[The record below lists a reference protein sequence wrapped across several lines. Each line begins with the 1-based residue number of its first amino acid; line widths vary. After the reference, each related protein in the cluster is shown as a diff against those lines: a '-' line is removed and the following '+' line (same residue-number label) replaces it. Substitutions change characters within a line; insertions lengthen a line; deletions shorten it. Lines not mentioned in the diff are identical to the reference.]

1 MIFLPEECQ
10 NSHLYRVSAVRIGGL
25 WPDGGKISSVSTTEQ
40 KKTGP
45 NRETTTTRSIAVA
58 IIAALGGLLFG
69 YDTGVI
75 SGALLYIQRSF
86 ELTPGQESTVT
97 AMLLVGAAI
106 GAFLGG
112 RVADSLGRRGTILL
126 GAVGFIIGSIWCAF
140 ATSAFS
146 LGAARTLLGVCIGG
160 VSIVVPMYIS
170 EMAPPHVRGRLV
182 SLNSLMIVIGQ
193 LVAFLTNSALASSG
207 NWRLMLGLGAVPGIV
222 LLIGMLVLP
231 DTPAYLVRRGQ
242 EGKALAVLR
251 QMQGSQATLAEVAV
265 GEASS
270 SADQRAAERLALKT
284 PWVRRTVI
292 IAMLIGV
299 TQQVTGLC
307 RDDLGNQEPGRHR
320 HSRLLKHDKYS
331 HQQKRHH
338 GPRRR
343 VTRQTIDGR
352 QHEQRARTAH
362 QTDNQH
368 SPTTNAVNDAHT
380 NCTRNHRGDTD
391 DDGGIDRAFRRQ
403 ANLVHHRRREIHN
416 RVRARDLLCH
426 TNKHR
431 NDDRASHPRGF
442 EGQTL
447 SCTLIGAR
455 RRLTNGNL
463 SQGRLISLHPPEN
476 GQRLALLPPT
486 DEVSR
491 RVRQNQH
498 ADEQHDAGDG
508 TEAKHESPV
517 TGGG

>member
-1 MIFLPEECQ
+1 MLFAADSYETPY
-10 NSHLYRVSAVRIGGL
+10 LYRVSTAWIGGL
-25 WPDGGKISSVSTTEQ
+25 WPDGGKIFSVSTTEQ
-40 KKTGP
+40 DKNGP
-45 NRETTTTRSIAVA
+45 NREATTTRSIAVA

-140 ATSAFS
+140 ASSAFS

-251 QMQGSQATLAEVAV
+251 QMQGNQATLDEVAV

-270 SADQRAAERLALKT
+270 SADQRAAERQALKM

-299 TQQVTGLC
+299 TQQVTGANAIMYFAPTMMNKVGLSTESSVYTSIIIGVASVISC
-307 RDDLGNQEPGRHR
+307 AIGMSIIDRIG
-320 HSRLLKHDKYS
+320 
-331 HQQKRHH
+331 
-338 GPRRR
+338 RRR
-343 VTRQTIDGR
+343 MLIIGLVGCASSLLVLAPVYGLSSNSSTGAMMSLLLMTVFIVFQ
-352 QHEQRARTAH
+352 QA
-362 QTDNQH
+362 
-368 SPTTNAVNDAHT
+368 AVSVAT
-380 NCTRNHRGDTD
+380 W
-391 DDGGIDRAFRRQ
+391 
-403 ANLVHHRRREIHN
+403 L
-416 RVRARDLLCH
+416 
-426 TNKHR
+426 
-431 NDDRASHPRGF
+431 
-442 EGQTL
+442 
-447 SCTLIGAR
+447 
-455 RRLTNGNL
+455 
-463 SQGRLISLHPPEN
+463 LISEIVPTEARGL
-476 GQRLALLPPT
+476 GMGLAGLALWVANWFVAQAFLPMVDAVGGAWSFFFFAITGAIALVFTIKAVPET
-486 DEVSR
+486 SGKTLAEVR
-491 RVRQNQH
+491 EYMI
-498 ADEQHDAGDG
+498 AA
-508 TEAKHESPV
+508 AK
-517 TGGG
+517 

>member
-40 KKTGP
+40 NKTGP

-251 QMQGSQATLAEVAV
+251 RMQGSQATLAEVAV

-270 SADQRAAERLALKT
+270 SADQRAAERQALKT

-299 TQQVTGLC
+299 TQQVTGANAIMYFAPTMMNKVGLSTESSVYTSIIIGIASVISC
-307 RDDLGNQEPGRHR
+307 AIGMSIIDRIG
-320 HSRLLKHDKYS
+320 
-331 HQQKRHH
+331 
-338 GPRRR
+338 RRR
-343 VTRQTIDGR
+343 MLIIGLVGCASSLLVLAPVYGLSSNSSTGAMMSLLLMTVFIVFQ
-352 QHEQRARTAH
+352 QA
-362 QTDNQH
+362 
-368 SPTTNAVNDAHT
+368 AVSVAT
-380 NCTRNHRGDTD
+380 W
-391 DDGGIDRAFRRQ
+391 
-403 ANLVHHRRREIHN
+403 L
-416 RVRARDLLCH
+416 
-426 TNKHR
+426 
-431 NDDRASHPRGF
+431 
-442 EGQTL
+442 
-447 SCTLIGAR
+447 
-455 RRLTNGNL
+455 
-463 SQGRLISLHPPEN
+463 LISEIIPTEARGL
-476 GQRLALLPPT
+476 GMGLAGLALWVANWFVAQAFLPMVDAVGGAWSFFFFAITGAIALVFTIKAVPET
-486 DEVSR
+486 SGKTLAEVR
-491 RVRQNQH
+491 EYMI
-498 ADEQHDAGDG
+498 AA
-508 TEAKHESPV
+508 AK
-517 TGGG
+517 

>member
-1 MIFLPEECQ
+1 MVFLPEECQ

-40 KKTGP
+40 NKTGP

-251 QMQGSQATLAEVAV
+251 QMQGDEATLAEVAV

-270 SADQRAAERLALKT
+270 SADQRAAERLAVKT

-299 TQQVTGLC
+299 TQQVTGANAIMYFAPTMMNKVGLSTESSVYTSIIIGIASVISC
-307 RDDLGNQEPGRHR
+307 AIGMSIIDRVG
-320 HSRLLKHDKYS
+320 
-331 HQQKRHH
+331 
-338 GPRRR
+338 RRR
-343 VTRQTIDGR
+343 MLIIGLVGCASSLLVLAPVYGLSSNSSTGAMMSLLLMTVFIVFQ
-352 QHEQRARTAH
+352 QA
-362 QTDNQH
+362 
-368 SPTTNAVNDAHT
+368 AVSVAT
-380 NCTRNHRGDTD
+380 W
-391 DDGGIDRAFRRQ
+391 
-403 ANLVHHRRREIHN
+403 L
-416 RVRARDLLCH
+416 
-426 TNKHR
+426 
-431 NDDRASHPRGF
+431 
-442 EGQTL
+442 
-447 SCTLIGAR
+447 
-455 RRLTNGNL
+455 
-463 SQGRLISLHPPEN
+463 LISEIVPAEARGL
-476 GQRLALLPPT
+476 GMGLAGLALWVANWFVAQAFLPMVDAVGGAWSFFFFAITGAIALVFTIKAVPET
-486 DEVSR
+486 SGKTLAEVR
-491 RVRQNQH
+491 EYMI
-498 ADEQHDAGDG
+498 AA
-508 TEAKHESPV
+508 AK
-517 TGGG
+517 

>member
-40 KKTGP
+40 NKTGP
-45 NRETTTTRSIAVA
+45 NRETTTSRSIAVA

-251 QMQGSQATLAEVAV
+251 QMQGDEATLAEVAV
-265 GEASS
+265 DEASS
-270 SADQRAAERLALKT
+270 SADQRAAERLAVKT

-299 TQQVTGLC
+299 TQQVTGANAIMYFAPTMMNKVGLSTESSVYTSIIIGIASVISC
-307 RDDLGNQEPGRHR
+307 AIGMSIIDRVG
-320 HSRLLKHDKYS
+320 
-331 HQQKRHH
+331 
-338 GPRRR
+338 RRR
-343 VTRQTIDGR
+343 MLIIGLVGCASSLLVLAPVYGLSSNSSTGAMMSLLLMTVFIVFQ
-352 QHEQRARTAH
+352 QA
-362 QTDNQH
+362 
-368 SPTTNAVNDAHT
+368 AVSVAT
-380 NCTRNHRGDTD
+380 W
-391 DDGGIDRAFRRQ
+391 
-403 ANLVHHRRREIHN
+403 L
-416 RVRARDLLCH
+416 
-426 TNKHR
+426 
-431 NDDRASHPRGF
+431 
-442 EGQTL
+442 
-447 SCTLIGAR
+447 
-455 RRLTNGNL
+455 
-463 SQGRLISLHPPEN
+463 LISEIIPTEARGL
-476 GQRLALLPPT
+476 GMGLAGLALWVANWFVAQAFLPMVDAVGGAWSFFFFAITGAIALVFTIKAVPET
-486 DEVSR
+486 SGKTLAEVR
-491 RVRQNQH
+491 EYMI
-498 ADEQHDAGDG
+498 AA
-508 TEAKHESPV
+508 AK
-517 TGGG
+517 

>member
-40 KKTGP
+40 NKTGP

-251 QMQGSQATLAEVAV
+251 QMQGDEATLAEVAV

-270 SADQRAAERLALKT
+270 SADQRAAERLAVKT

-299 TQQVTGLC
+299 TQQVTGANAIMYFAPTMMNKVGLSTESSVYTSIIIGIASVISC
-307 RDDLGNQEPGRHR
+307 AIGMSIIDRVG
-320 HSRLLKHDKYS
+320 
-331 HQQKRHH
+331 
-338 GPRRR
+338 RRR
-343 VTRQTIDGR
+343 MLIIGLVGCASSLLVLAPVYGLSSNSSTGAMMSLLLMTVFIVFQ
-352 QHEQRARTAH
+352 QA
-362 QTDNQH
+362 
-368 SPTTNAVNDAHT
+368 AVSVAT
-380 NCTRNHRGDTD
+380 W
-391 DDGGIDRAFRRQ
+391 
-403 ANLVHHRRREIHN
+403 L
-416 RVRARDLLCH
+416 
-426 TNKHR
+426 
-431 NDDRASHPRGF
+431 
-442 EGQTL
+442 
-447 SCTLIGAR
+447 
-455 RRLTNGNL
+455 
-463 SQGRLISLHPPEN
+463 LISEIVPTEARGL
-476 GQRLALLPPT
+476 GMGLAGLALWVANWFVAQAFLPMVDAVGGAWSFFFFAITGAIALVFTIKAVPET
-486 DEVSR
+486 SGKTLAEVR
-491 RVRQNQH
+491 EYMI
-498 ADEQHDAGDG
+498 AA
-508 TEAKHESPV
+508 AK
-517 TGGG
+517 

>member
-1 MIFLPEECQ
+1 MIFLLEECQ

-40 KKTGP
+40 NKTGP

-299 TQQVTGLC
+299 TQQVTGANAIMYFAPTMMNKVGLSTESSVYTSIIIGIASVISC
-307 RDDLGNQEPGRHR
+307 AIGMSIIDRIG
-320 HSRLLKHDKYS
+320 
-331 HQQKRHH
+331 
-338 GPRRR
+338 RRR
-343 VTRQTIDGR
+343 MLIIGLVGCASSLLVLAPVYGLSSNSSTGAMMSLLLMTVFIVFQ
-352 QHEQRARTAH
+352 QA
-362 QTDNQH
+362 
-368 SPTTNAVNDAHT
+368 AVSVAT
-380 NCTRNHRGDTD
+380 W
-391 DDGGIDRAFRRQ
+391 
-403 ANLVHHRRREIHN
+403 L
-416 RVRARDLLCH
+416 
-426 TNKHR
+426 
-431 NDDRASHPRGF
+431 
-442 EGQTL
+442 
-447 SCTLIGAR
+447 
-455 RRLTNGNL
+455 
-463 SQGRLISLHPPEN
+463 LISEIIPTEARGL
-476 GQRLALLPPT
+476 GMGLAGLALWVANWFVAQAFLPMVDAVGGAWSFFFFAATGAIALVFTVKAVPET
-486 DEVSR
+486 SGKTLAEVR
-491 RVRQNQH
+491 EYMI
-498 ADEQHDAGDG
+498 AA
-508 TEAKHESPV
+508 AK
-517 TGGG
+517 

>member
-10 NSHLYRVSAVRIGGL
+10 SSHLYRVSAVRIGGL
-25 WPDGGKISSVSTTEQ
+25 WPEGGKISSVSTTEQ
-40 KKTGP
+40 NKTGP

-146 LGAARTLLGVCIGG
+146 LGTARTLLGVCIGG

-251 QMQGSQATLAEVAV
+251 QMQGDEATLAEVAV

-270 SADQRAAERLALKT
+270 SADQRAAERLAVKT

-299 TQQVTGLC
+299 TQQVTGANAIMYFAPTMMNKVGLSTESSVYTSIIIGIASVISC
-307 RDDLGNQEPGRHR
+307 AIGMSIIDRVG
-320 HSRLLKHDKYS
+320 
-331 HQQKRHH
+331 
-338 GPRRR
+338 RRR
-343 VTRQTIDGR
+343 MLIIGLVGCASSLLVLAPVYGLSSNSSTGAMMSLLLMTVFIVFQ
-352 QHEQRARTAH
+352 QA
-362 QTDNQH
+362 
-368 SPTTNAVNDAHT
+368 AVSVAT
-380 NCTRNHRGDTD
+380 W
-391 DDGGIDRAFRRQ
+391 
-403 ANLVHHRRREIHN
+403 L
-416 RVRARDLLCH
+416 
-426 TNKHR
+426 
-431 NDDRASHPRGF
+431 
-442 EGQTL
+442 
-447 SCTLIGAR
+447 
-455 RRLTNGNL
+455 
-463 SQGRLISLHPPEN
+463 LISEIIPTEARGL
-476 GQRLALLPPT
+476 GMGLAGLALWVANWFVAQAFLPMVDAVGGAWSFFFFAITGAIALVFTIKAVPET
-486 DEVSR
+486 SGKTLAEVR
-491 RVRQNQH
+491 EYMI
-498 ADEQHDAGDG
+498 AA
-508 TEAKHESPV
+508 AK
-517 TGGG
+517 

>member
-40 KKTGP
+40 NKTGP

-251 QMQGSQATLAEVAV
+251 QMQGDEATLAEVAV
-265 GEASS
+265 DEASS
-270 SADQRAAERLALKT
+270 SADQRAAERLAVKT

-299 TQQVTGLC
+299 TQQVTGANAIMYFAPTMMNKVGLSTESSVYTSIIIGIASVISC
-307 RDDLGNQEPGRHR
+307 AIGMSIIDRVG
-320 HSRLLKHDKYS
+320 
-331 HQQKRHH
+331 
-338 GPRRR
+338 RRR
-343 VTRQTIDGR
+343 MLIIGLVGCASSLLVLAPVYGLSSNSSTGAMMSLLLMTVFIVFQ
-352 QHEQRARTAH
+352 QA
-362 QTDNQH
+362 
-368 SPTTNAVNDAHT
+368 AVSVAT
-380 NCTRNHRGDTD
+380 W
-391 DDGGIDRAFRRQ
+391 
-403 ANLVHHRRREIHN
+403 L
-416 RVRARDLLCH
+416 
-426 TNKHR
+426 
-431 NDDRASHPRGF
+431 
-442 EGQTL
+442 
-447 SCTLIGAR
+447 
-455 RRLTNGNL
+455 
-463 SQGRLISLHPPEN
+463 LISEIIPTEARGL
-476 GQRLALLPPT
+476 GMGLAGLALWVANWFVAQAFLPMVDAVGGAWSFFFFAITGAIALVFTIKAVPET
-486 DEVSR
+486 SGKTLAEVR
-491 RVRQNQH
+491 EYMI
-498 ADEQHDAGDG
+498 AA
-508 TEAKHESPV
+508 AK
-517 TGGG
+517 

>member
-1 MIFLPEECQ
+1 MVFLPEECQ

-25 WPDGGKISSVSTTEQ
+25 CPDGGKISSVSTTEQ
-40 KKTGP
+40 NKTGP

-251 QMQGSQATLAEVAV
+251 QMQGDEATLAEVAV

-270 SADQRAAERLALKT
+270 SADQRAAERQALKT

-299 TQQVTGLC
+299 TQQVTGANAIMYFAPTMMNKVGLSTESSVYTSIIIGIASVISC
-307 RDDLGNQEPGRHR
+307 AIGMSIIDRVG
-320 HSRLLKHDKYS
+320 
-331 HQQKRHH
+331 
-338 GPRRR
+338 RRR
-343 VTRQTIDGR
+343 MLIIGLVGCASSLLVLAPVYGLSSNSSTGAMMSLLLMTVFIVFQ
-352 QHEQRARTAH
+352 QA
-362 QTDNQH
+362 
-368 SPTTNAVNDAHT
+368 AVSVAT
-380 NCTRNHRGDTD
+380 W
-391 DDGGIDRAFRRQ
+391 
-403 ANLVHHRRREIHN
+403 L
-416 RVRARDLLCH
+416 
-426 TNKHR
+426 
-431 NDDRASHPRGF
+431 
-442 EGQTL
+442 
-447 SCTLIGAR
+447 
-455 RRLTNGNL
+455 
-463 SQGRLISLHPPEN
+463 LISEIIPTEARGL
-476 GQRLALLPPT
+476 GMGLAGLALWVANWFVAQAFLPMVDAVGGAWSFFFFAITGAIALVFTIKAVPET
-486 DEVSR
+486 SGKTLAEVR
-491 RVRQNQH
+491 EYMI
-498 ADEQHDAGDG
+498 AA
-508 TEAKHESPV
+508 AK
-517 TGGG
+517 

>member
-40 KKTGP
+40 NKTGP

-251 QMQGSQATLAEVAV
+251 QMQGDEATLAEVTV

-270 SADQRAAERLALKT
+270 SADQRTAERLALKT

-299 TQQVTGLC
+299 TQQVTGANAIMYFAPTMMNKVGLSTESSVYTSIIIGIASVISC
-307 RDDLGNQEPGRHR
+307 AIGMSIIDRIG
-320 HSRLLKHDKYS
+320 
-331 HQQKRHH
+331 
-338 GPRRR
+338 RRR
-343 VTRQTIDGR
+343 MLIIGLVGCASSLLVLAPVYGLSSNSSTGAMMSLLLMTVFIVFQ
-352 QHEQRARTAH
+352 QA
-362 QTDNQH
+362 
-368 SPTTNAVNDAHT
+368 AVSVAT
-380 NCTRNHRGDTD
+380 W
-391 DDGGIDRAFRRQ
+391 
-403 ANLVHHRRREIHN
+403 L
-416 RVRARDLLCH
+416 
-426 TNKHR
+426 
-431 NDDRASHPRGF
+431 
-442 EGQTL
+442 
-447 SCTLIGAR
+447 
-455 RRLTNGNL
+455 
-463 SQGRLISLHPPEN
+463 LISEIIPTEARGL
-476 GQRLALLPPT
+476 GMGLAGLALWVANWFVAQAFLPMVDAVGGAWSFFFFAATGAIALVFTVKAVPET
-486 DEVSR
+486 SGKTLAEVR
-491 RVRQNQH
+491 EYMI
-498 ADEQHDAGDG
+498 AA
-508 TEAKHESPV
+508 AK
-517 TGGG
+517 

>member
-40 KKTGP
+40 NKTGP

-251 QMQGSQATLAEVAV
+251 QMQGDEATLAEVTV

-270 SADQRAAERLALKT
+270 SADQRAAERQALKT

-299 TQQVTGLC
+299 TQQVTGANAIMYFAPTMMNKVGLSTESSVYTSIIIGIASVISC
-307 RDDLGNQEPGRHR
+307 AIGMSIIDRIG
-320 HSRLLKHDKYS
+320 
-331 HQQKRHH
+331 
-338 GPRRR
+338 RRR
-343 VTRQTIDGR
+343 MLIIGLVGCASSLLVLAPVYGLSSNSSTGAMMSLLLMTVFIVFQ
-352 QHEQRARTAH
+352 QA
-362 QTDNQH
+362 
-368 SPTTNAVNDAHT
+368 AVSVAT
-380 NCTRNHRGDTD
+380 W
-391 DDGGIDRAFRRQ
+391 
-403 ANLVHHRRREIHN
+403 L
-416 RVRARDLLCH
+416 
-426 TNKHR
+426 
-431 NDDRASHPRGF
+431 
-442 EGQTL
+442 
-447 SCTLIGAR
+447 
-455 RRLTNGNL
+455 
-463 SQGRLISLHPPEN
+463 LISEIIPTEARGL
-476 GQRLALLPPT
+476 GMGLAGLALWVANWFVAQAFLPMVDAVGGAWSFFFFAATGAIALVFTVKAVPET
-486 DEVSR
+486 SGKTLAEVR
-491 RVRQNQH
+491 EYMI
-498 ADEQHDAGDG
+498 AA
-508 TEAKHESPV
+508 AK
-517 TGGG
+517 

>member
-40 KKTGP
+40 NKTGP

-242 EGKALAVLR
+242 EGRALAVLR

-299 TQQVTGLC
+299 TQQVTGANAIMYFAPTMMNKVGLSTESSVYTSIIIGIASVISC
-307 RDDLGNQEPGRHR
+307 AIGMSIIDRIG
-320 HSRLLKHDKYS
+320 
-331 HQQKRHH
+331 
-338 GPRRR
+338 RRR
-343 VTRQTIDGR
+343 MLIIGLVGCASSLLVLAPVYGLSSNSSTGAMMSLLLMTVFIVFQ
-352 QHEQRARTAH
+352 QA
-362 QTDNQH
+362 
-368 SPTTNAVNDAHT
+368 AVSVAT
-380 NCTRNHRGDTD
+380 W
-391 DDGGIDRAFRRQ
+391 
-403 ANLVHHRRREIHN
+403 L
-416 RVRARDLLCH
+416 
-426 TNKHR
+426 
-431 NDDRASHPRGF
+431 
-442 EGQTL
+442 
-447 SCTLIGAR
+447 
-455 RRLTNGNL
+455 
-463 SQGRLISLHPPEN
+463 LISEIIPTEARGL
-476 GQRLALLPPT
+476 GMGLAGLALWVANWFVAQAFLPMVDAVGGAWSFFFFAATGAIALVFTVKAVPET
-486 DEVSR
+486 SGKTLAEVR
-491 RVRQNQH
+491 EYMI
-498 ADEQHDAGDG
+498 AA
-508 TEAKHESPV
+508 AK
-517 TGGG
+517 

>member
-40 KKTGP
+40 NKTGP

-251 QMQGSQATLAEVAV
+251 QIQGDEATLAEVAV

-270 SADQRAAERLALKT
+270 SADQRAAERLAVKT

-299 TQQVTGLC
+299 TQQVTGANAIMYFAPTMMNKVGLSTESSVYTSIIIGIASVISC
-307 RDDLGNQEPGRHR
+307 AIGMSIIDRVG
-320 HSRLLKHDKYS
+320 
-331 HQQKRHH
+331 
-338 GPRRR
+338 RRR
-343 VTRQTIDGR
+343 MLIIGLVGCASSLLVLAPVYGLSSNSSTGAMMSLLLMTVFIVFQ
-352 QHEQRARTAH
+352 QA
-362 QTDNQH
+362 
-368 SPTTNAVNDAHT
+368 AVSVAT
-380 NCTRNHRGDTD
+380 W
-391 DDGGIDRAFRRQ
+391 
-403 ANLVHHRRREIHN
+403 L
-416 RVRARDLLCH
+416 
-426 TNKHR
+426 
-431 NDDRASHPRGF
+431 
-442 EGQTL
+442 
-447 SCTLIGAR
+447 
-455 RRLTNGNL
+455 
-463 SQGRLISLHPPEN
+463 LISEIVPTEARGL
-476 GQRLALLPPT
+476 GMGLAGLALWVANWFVAQAFLPMVDAVGGAWSFFFFAITGAIALVFTIKAVPET
-486 DEVSR
+486 SGKTLAEVR
-491 RVRQNQH
+491 EYMI
-498 ADEQHDAGDG
+498 AA
-508 TEAKHESPV
+508 AK
-517 TGGG
+517 

>member
-1 MIFLPEECQ
+1 MVFLPEECQ

-25 WPDGGKISSVSTTEQ
+25 CPDGGKISSVSTTEQ
-40 KKTGP
+40 NKTGP

-251 QMQGSQATLAEVAV
+251 QMQGDEATLAEVAV

-270 SADQRAAERLALKT
+270 SADQRAAERLAVKT

-299 TQQVTGLC
+299 TQQVTGANAIMYFAPTMMNKVGLSTESSVYTSIIIGIASVISC
-307 RDDLGNQEPGRHR
+307 AIGMSIIDRVG
-320 HSRLLKHDKYS
+320 
-331 HQQKRHH
+331 
-338 GPRRR
+338 RRR
-343 VTRQTIDGR
+343 MLIIGLVGCASSLLVLAPVYGLSSNSSTGAMMSLLLMTVFIVFQ
-352 QHEQRARTAH
+352 QA
-362 QTDNQH
+362 
-368 SPTTNAVNDAHT
+368 AVSVAT
-380 NCTRNHRGDTD
+380 W
-391 DDGGIDRAFRRQ
+391 
-403 ANLVHHRRREIHN
+403 L
-416 RVRARDLLCH
+416 
-426 TNKHR
+426 
-431 NDDRASHPRGF
+431 
-442 EGQTL
+442 
-447 SCTLIGAR
+447 
-455 RRLTNGNL
+455 
-463 SQGRLISLHPPEN
+463 LISEIVPTEARGL
-476 GQRLALLPPT
+476 GMGLAGLALWVANWFVAQAFLPMVDAVGGAWSFFFFAITGAIALVFTIKAVPET
-486 DEVSR
+486 SGKTLAEVR
-491 RVRQNQH
+491 EYMI
-498 ADEQHDAGDG
+498 AA
-508 TEAKHESPV
+508 AK
-517 TGGG
+517 

>member
-40 KKTGP
+40 NKTGP

-86 ELTPGQESTVT
+86 ELAPGQESTVT

-251 QMQGSQATLAEVAV
+251 QMQGDEATLAEVAV

-299 TQQVTGLC
+299 TQQVTGANAIMYFAPTMMNKVGLSTESSVYTSIIIGIASVISC
-307 RDDLGNQEPGRHR
+307 AIGMSIIDRIG
-320 HSRLLKHDKYS
+320 
-331 HQQKRHH
+331 
-338 GPRRR
+338 RRR
-343 VTRQTIDGR
+343 MLIIGLVGCASSLLVLAPVYGLSSNSSTGAMMSLLLMTVFIVFQ
-352 QHEQRARTAH
+352 QA
-362 QTDNQH
+362 
-368 SPTTNAVNDAHT
+368 AVSVAT
-380 NCTRNHRGDTD
+380 W
-391 DDGGIDRAFRRQ
+391 
-403 ANLVHHRRREIHN
+403 L
-416 RVRARDLLCH
+416 
-426 TNKHR
+426 
-431 NDDRASHPRGF
+431 
-442 EGQTL
+442 
-447 SCTLIGAR
+447 
-455 RRLTNGNL
+455 
-463 SQGRLISLHPPEN
+463 LISEIIPTEARGL
-476 GQRLALLPPT
+476 GMGLAGLALWVANWFVAQAFLPMVDAVGGAWSFFFFAITGAIALVFTVKAVPET
-486 DEVSR
+486 SGKTLAEVR
-491 RVRQNQH
+491 EYMI
-498 ADEQHDAGDG
+498 AA
-508 TEAKHESPV
+508 AK
-517 TGGG
+517 

>member
-1 MIFLPEECQ
+1 MVFLPEECQ

-25 WPDGGKISSVSTTEQ
+25 CPDGGKISSVSKTEQ
-40 KKTGP
+40 NKTGP

-112 RVADSLGRRGTILL
+112 RVADSMGRRGTILL

-146 LGAARTLLGVCIGG
+146 LGTARTLLGVCIGG

-251 QMQGSQATLAEVAV
+251 QMQGDEATLAEVAV

-270 SADQRAAERLALKT
+270 SADQRAAERLAVKT

-299 TQQVTGLC
+299 TQQVTGANAIMYFAPTMMNKVGLSTESSVYTSIIIGIASVISC
-307 RDDLGNQEPGRHR
+307 AIGMSIIDRVG
-320 HSRLLKHDKYS
+320 
-331 HQQKRHH
+331 
-338 GPRRR
+338 RRR
-343 VTRQTIDGR
+343 MLIIGLVGCASSLLVLAPVYGLSSNSSTGAMMSLLLMTVFIVFQ
-352 QHEQRARTAH
+352 QA
-362 QTDNQH
+362 
-368 SPTTNAVNDAHT
+368 AVSVAT
-380 NCTRNHRGDTD
+380 W
-391 DDGGIDRAFRRQ
+391 
-403 ANLVHHRRREIHN
+403 L
-416 RVRARDLLCH
+416 
-426 TNKHR
+426 
-431 NDDRASHPRGF
+431 
-442 EGQTL
+442 
-447 SCTLIGAR
+447 
-455 RRLTNGNL
+455 
-463 SQGRLISLHPPEN
+463 LISEIIPTEARGL
-476 GQRLALLPPT
+476 GMGLAGLALWVANWFVAQAFLPMVDAVGGAWSFFFFAITGAIALVFTIKAVPET
-486 DEVSR
+486 SGKTLAEVR
-491 RVRQNQH
+491 EYMI
-498 ADEQHDAGDG
+498 AA
-508 TEAKHESPV
+508 AK
-517 TGGG
+517 

>member
-1 MIFLPEECQ
+1 MVFLPEECQ

-25 WPDGGKISSVSTTEQ
+25 CPDGGKISSVSTTEQ
-40 KKTGP
+40 NKTGP

-251 QMQGSQATLAEVAV
+251 QMQGDEATLAEVAV

-270 SADQRAAERLALKT
+270 SADQRAAERLAVKT

-299 TQQVTGLC
+299 TQQVTGANAIMYFAPTMMNKVGLSTESSVYTSIIIGIASVISC
-307 RDDLGNQEPGRHR
+307 AIGMSIIDRVG
-320 HSRLLKHDKYS
+320 
-331 HQQKRHH
+331 
-338 GPRRR
+338 RRR
-343 VTRQTIDGR
+343 MLIIGLVGCASSLLVLAPVYGLSSNSSTGAMMSLLLMTVFIVFQ
-352 QHEQRARTAH
+352 QA
-362 QTDNQH
+362 
-368 SPTTNAVNDAHT
+368 AVSVAT
-380 NCTRNHRGDTD
+380 W
-391 DDGGIDRAFRRQ
+391 
-403 ANLVHHRRREIHN
+403 L
-416 RVRARDLLCH
+416 
-426 TNKHR
+426 
-431 NDDRASHPRGF
+431 
-442 EGQTL
+442 
-447 SCTLIGAR
+447 
-455 RRLTNGNL
+455 
-463 SQGRLISLHPPEN
+463 LISEIIPTEARGL
-476 GQRLALLPPT
+476 GMGLAGLALWVANWFVAQAFLPMVDAVGGAWSFFFFAITGAIALVFTIKAVPET
-486 DEVSR
+486 SGKTLAEVR
-491 RVRQNQH
+491 EYMI
-498 ADEQHDAGDG
+498 AA
-508 TEAKHESPV
+508 AK
-517 TGGG
+517 

>member
-25 WPDGGKISSVSTTEQ
+25 CLDGGKISSVSTTEQ
-40 KKTGP
+40 NKTGP

-207 NWRLMLGLGAVPGIV
+207 NWRLMLGFGAVPGIV

-251 QMQGSQATLAEVAV
+251 QMQGDEATLAEVAV

-270 SADQRAAERLALKT
+270 SADQRAAERLAVKT

-299 TQQVTGLC
+299 TQQVTGANAIMYFAPTMMNKVGLSTESSVYTSIIIGIASVISC
-307 RDDLGNQEPGRHR
+307 AIGMSIIDRVG
-320 HSRLLKHDKYS
+320 
-331 HQQKRHH
+331 
-338 GPRRR
+338 RRR
-343 VTRQTIDGR
+343 MLIIGLVGCASSLLVLAPVYGLSSNSSTGAMMSLLLMTVFIVFQ
-352 QHEQRARTAH
+352 QA
-362 QTDNQH
+362 
-368 SPTTNAVNDAHT
+368 AVSVAT
-380 NCTRNHRGDTD
+380 W
-391 DDGGIDRAFRRQ
+391 
-403 ANLVHHRRREIHN
+403 L
-416 RVRARDLLCH
+416 
-426 TNKHR
+426 
-431 NDDRASHPRGF
+431 
-442 EGQTL
+442 
-447 SCTLIGAR
+447 
-455 RRLTNGNL
+455 
-463 SQGRLISLHPPEN
+463 LISEIVPTEARGL
-476 GQRLALLPPT
+476 GMGLAGLALWVANWFVAQAFLPMVDAVGGAWSFFFFAITGAIALVFTVKAVPET
-486 DEVSR
+486 SGKTLAEVR
-491 RVRQNQH
+491 EYMI
-498 ADEQHDAGDG
+498 AA
-508 TEAKHESPV
+508 AK
-517 TGGG
+517 

>member
-1 MIFLPEECQ
+1 MVFLPEECQ

-25 WPDGGKISSVSTTEQ
+25 CPDGGKISSVSTTEQ
-40 KKTGP
+40 NKTGP

-242 EGKALAVLR
+242 GGKALAVLR
-251 QMQGSQATLAEVAV
+251 QMQGDAATLDEVAV

-270 SADQRAAERLALKT
+270 SADQRAAERRALKT

-299 TQQVTGLC
+299 TQQVTGANAIMYFAPTMMNKVGLSTESSVYTSIIIGIASVISC
-307 RDDLGNQEPGRHR
+307 AIGMSIIDRIG
-320 HSRLLKHDKYS
+320 
-331 HQQKRHH
+331 
-338 GPRRR
+338 RRR
-343 VTRQTIDGR
+343 MLIIGLVGCASSLLVLAPVYGLSSNSSRGAMMSLLLMTVFIVFQ
-352 QHEQRARTAH
+352 QA
-362 QTDNQH
+362 
-368 SPTTNAVNDAHT
+368 AVSVAT
-380 NCTRNHRGDTD
+380 W
-391 DDGGIDRAFRRQ
+391 
-403 ANLVHHRRREIHN
+403 L
-416 RVRARDLLCH
+416 
-426 TNKHR
+426 
-431 NDDRASHPRGF
+431 
-442 EGQTL
+442 
-447 SCTLIGAR
+447 
-455 RRLTNGNL
+455 
-463 SQGRLISLHPPEN
+463 LISEIVPTEARGL
-476 GQRLALLPPT
+476 GMGLAGLALWVANWFVAQAFLPM
-486 DEVSR
+486 V
-491 RVRQNQH
+491 
-498 ADEQHDAGDG
+498 DAVGG
-508 TEAKHESPV
+508 AWSFFFFAV
-517 TGGG
+517 TGAIALVFTVKAVPETSGKTLAEVREYMIAAAK

>member
-10 NSHLYRVSAVRIGGL
+10 SSHLYRVSAVRIGGL
-25 WPDGGKISSVSTTEQ
+25 WPEGGKISSVSTTEQ
-40 KKTGP
+40 NKTGP

-251 QMQGSQATLAEVAV
+251 QMQGDEATLAEVAV

-270 SADQRAAERLALKT
+270 SADQRAAERLAVKT

-299 TQQVTGLC
+299 TQQVTGANAIMYFAPTMMNKVGLSTESSVYTSIIIGIASVISC
-307 RDDLGNQEPGRHR
+307 AIGMSIIDRVG
-320 HSRLLKHDKYS
+320 
-331 HQQKRHH
+331 
-338 GPRRR
+338 RRR
-343 VTRQTIDGR
+343 MLIIGLVGCASSLLVLAPVYGLSSNSSTGAMMSLLLMTVFIVFQQAAVSVATWLLISEIIPTEARGLGMGLAGLALWVANWFVAQAFLPMVDAVGGAWSFFFFAITGAIALVFTIK
-352 QHEQRARTAH
+352 
-362 QTDNQH
+362 
-368 SPTTNAVNDAHT
+368 AVPETSGKTLA
-380 NCTRNHRGDTD
+380 
-391 DDGGIDRAFRRQ
+391 
-403 ANLVHHRRREIHN
+403 E
-416 RVRARDLLCH
+416 VRAYMI
-426 TNKHR
+426 
-431 NDDRASHPRGF
+431 A
-442 EGQTL
+442 
-447 SCTLIGAR
+447 A
-455 RRLTNGNL
+455 
-463 SQGRLISLHPPEN
+463 
-476 GQRLALLPPT
+476 
-486 DEVSR
+486 
-491 RVRQNQH
+491 
-498 ADEQHDAGDG
+498 
-508 TEAKHESPV
+508 AK
-517 TGGG
+517 

>member
-1 MIFLPEECQ
+1 MMIFLPEECQ
-10 NSHLYRVSAVRIGGL
+10 SSHLYRVSAVRIGGL
-25 WPDGGKISSVSTTEQ
+25 WPEGGKISSVSTTEQ
-40 KKTGP
+40 NKTGP
-45 NRETTTTRSIAVA
+45 NRETATTRSIAVA

-112 RVADSLGRRGTILL
+112 RVADSLGRRGAILL

-251 QMQGSQATLAEVAV
+251 QMQGDEATLAEVAV

-270 SADQRAAERLALKT
+270 SADQRAAERLAVKT

-299 TQQVTGLC
+299 TQQVTGANAIMYFAPTMMNKVGLSTESSVYTSIIIGIASVISC
-307 RDDLGNQEPGRHR
+307 AIGMSIIDRVG
-320 HSRLLKHDKYS
+320 
-331 HQQKRHH
+331 
-338 GPRRR
+338 RRR
-343 VTRQTIDGR
+343 MLIIGLVGCASSLFVLAPVYGLSSNSSTGAMMSLLLMTVFIVFQ
-352 QHEQRARTAH
+352 QA
-362 QTDNQH
+362 
-368 SPTTNAVNDAHT
+368 AVSVAT
-380 NCTRNHRGDTD
+380 W
-391 DDGGIDRAFRRQ
+391 
-403 ANLVHHRRREIHN
+403 L
-416 RVRARDLLCH
+416 
-426 TNKHR
+426 
-431 NDDRASHPRGF
+431 
-442 EGQTL
+442 
-447 SCTLIGAR
+447 
-455 RRLTNGNL
+455 
-463 SQGRLISLHPPEN
+463 LISEIIPTEARGLGM
-476 GQRLALLPPT
+476 GQAGLALWVANWFVAQAFLPMVDAVGGAWSFFFFAITGAIALVFTIKAVPET
-486 DEVSR
+486 SGKTLAEVR
-491 RVRQNQH
+491 EYMI
-498 ADEQHDAGDG
+498 AA
-508 TEAKHESPV
+508 AK
-517 TGGG
+517 

>member
-40 KKTGP
+40 NKTGP

-270 SADQRAAERLALKT
+270 SADQRAAERQALKT

-299 TQQVTGLC
+299 TQQVTGANAIMYFAPTMMNKVGLSTESSVYTSIIIGIASVISC
-307 RDDLGNQEPGRHR
+307 AIGMSIIDRVG
-320 HSRLLKHDKYS
+320 
-331 HQQKRHH
+331 
-338 GPRRR
+338 RRR
-343 VTRQTIDGR
+343 MLIIGLVGCASSLLVLAPVYGLSSNSSTGAMMSLLLMTVFIVFQ
-352 QHEQRARTAH
+352 QA
-362 QTDNQH
+362 
-368 SPTTNAVNDAHT
+368 AVSVAT
-380 NCTRNHRGDTD
+380 W
-391 DDGGIDRAFRRQ
+391 
-403 ANLVHHRRREIHN
+403 L
-416 RVRARDLLCH
+416 
-426 TNKHR
+426 
-431 NDDRASHPRGF
+431 
-442 EGQTL
+442 
-447 SCTLIGAR
+447 
-455 RRLTNGNL
+455 
-463 SQGRLISLHPPEN
+463 LISEIVPTEARGL
-476 GQRLALLPPT
+476 GMGLAGLALWVANWFVAQAFLPMVDAVGGAWSFFFFAITGAIALVFTIKAVPET
-486 DEVSR
+486 SGKTLAEVR
-491 RVRQNQH
+491 EYMI
-498 ADEQHDAGDG
+498 AA
-508 TEAKHESPV
+508 AK
-517 TGGG
+517 

>member
-10 NSHLYRVSAVRIGGL
+10 NYHLYRVSAVRIGGL

-40 KKTGP
+40 NKTGP

-251 QMQGSQATLAEVAV
+251 QMQGDEATLAEVAV
-265 GEASS
+265 DEASS
-270 SADQRAAERLALKT
+270 SADQRAAERLAVKT

-299 TQQVTGLC
+299 TQQVTGANAIMYFAPTMMNKVGLSTESSVYTSIIIGIASVISC
-307 RDDLGNQEPGRHR
+307 AIGMSIIDRVG
-320 HSRLLKHDKYS
+320 
-331 HQQKRHH
+331 
-338 GPRRR
+338 RRR
-343 VTRQTIDGR
+343 MLIIGLVGCASSLLVLAPVYGLSSNSSTGAMMSLLLMTVFIVFQ
-352 QHEQRARTAH
+352 QA
-362 QTDNQH
+362 
-368 SPTTNAVNDAHT
+368 AVSVAT
-380 NCTRNHRGDTD
+380 W
-391 DDGGIDRAFRRQ
+391 
-403 ANLVHHRRREIHN
+403 L
-416 RVRARDLLCH
+416 
-426 TNKHR
+426 
-431 NDDRASHPRGF
+431 
-442 EGQTL
+442 
-447 SCTLIGAR
+447 
-455 RRLTNGNL
+455 
-463 SQGRLISLHPPEN
+463 LISEIIPTEARGL
-476 GQRLALLPPT
+476 GMGLAGLALWVANWFVAQAFLPMVDAVGGAWSFFFFAITGAIALVFTIKAVPET
-486 DEVSR
+486 SGKTLAEVR
-491 RVRQNQH
+491 EYMI
-498 ADEQHDAGDG
+498 AA
-508 TEAKHESPV
+508 AK
-517 TGGG
+517 

>member
-40 KKTGP
+40 NKTGP

-251 QMQGSQATLAEVAV
+251 QMQGDEATLAEVAV
-265 GEASS
+265 DEASS
-270 SADQRAAERLALKT
+270 SADQRAAERLAVKT

-299 TQQVTGLC
+299 TQQVTGANAIMYFAPTMMNKVGLSTESSVYTSIIIGIASVISC
-307 RDDLGNQEPGRHR
+307 AIGMSIIDRVG
-320 HSRLLKHDKYS
+320 
-331 HQQKRHH
+331 
-338 GPRRR
+338 RRR
-343 VTRQTIDGR
+343 MLIIGLVGCASSLLVLAPVYGLSSNSSTGAMMSLLLMTVFIVFQ
-352 QHEQRARTAH
+352 QA
-362 QTDNQH
+362 
-368 SPTTNAVNDAHT
+368 AVSVAT
-380 NCTRNHRGDTD
+380 W
-391 DDGGIDRAFRRQ
+391 
-403 ANLVHHRRREIHN
+403 L
-416 RVRARDLLCH
+416 
-426 TNKHR
+426 
-431 NDDRASHPRGF
+431 
-442 EGQTL
+442 
-447 SCTLIGAR
+447 
-455 RRLTNGNL
+455 
-463 SQGRLISLHPPEN
+463 LISEIIPTEARGL
-476 GQRLALLPPT
+476 GMGLAGLALWVANWFVAQAFLPMVDAVGGAWSFFFFAATGAIALVFTVKAVPET
-486 DEVSR
+486 SGKTLAEVR
-491 RVRQNQH
+491 EYMIT
-498 ADEQHDAGDG
+498 A
-508 TEAKHESPV
+508 AK
-517 TGGG
+517 

>member
-10 NSHLYRVSAVRIGGL
+10 SSHLYRVSAVRIGGL
-25 WPDGGKISSVSTTEQ
+25 WPEGGKISSVSTTEQ
-40 KKTGP
+40 NKTGP

-251 QMQGSQATLAEVAV
+251 QMQGDEATLAEVAV

-270 SADQRAAERLALKT
+270 SADQRAAERLAVKT

-299 TQQVTGLC
+299 TQQVTGANAIMYFAPTMMNKVGLSTESSVYTSIIIGIASVISC
-307 RDDLGNQEPGRHR
+307 AIGMSIIDRVG
-320 HSRLLKHDKYS
+320 
-331 HQQKRHH
+331 
-338 GPRRR
+338 RRR
-343 VTRQTIDGR
+343 MLIIGLVGCASSLLVLAPVYGLSSNSSTGAMMSLLLMTVFIVFQ
-352 QHEQRARTAH
+352 QA
-362 QTDNQH
+362 
-368 SPTTNAVNDAHT
+368 AVSVAT
-380 NCTRNHRGDTD
+380 W
-391 DDGGIDRAFRRQ
+391 
-403 ANLVHHRRREIHN
+403 L
-416 RVRARDLLCH
+416 
-426 TNKHR
+426 
-431 NDDRASHPRGF
+431 
-442 EGQTL
+442 
-447 SCTLIGAR
+447 
-455 RRLTNGNL
+455 
-463 SQGRLISLHPPEN
+463 LISEIIPTEARGL
-476 GQRLALLPPT
+476 GMGLAGLALWVANWFVAQAFLPMVDAVGGAWSFFFFAITGAIALVFTIKAVPET
-486 DEVSR
+486 SGKTLAEVR
-491 RVRQNQH
+491 EYMI
-498 ADEQHDAGDG
+498 AA
-508 TEAKHESPV
+508 AK
-517 TGGG
+517 

>member
-40 KKTGP
+40 NKTGP

-242 EGKALAVLR
+242 EGKALVVLR
-251 QMQGSQATLAEVAV
+251 QMQGDEATLAEVAV
-265 GEASS
+265 DEASS
-270 SADQRAAERLALKT
+270 SADQRAAERLAVKT

-299 TQQVTGLC
+299 TQQVTGANAIMYFAPTMMNKVGLSTESSVYTSIIIGIASVISC
-307 RDDLGNQEPGRHR
+307 AIGMSIIDRVG
-320 HSRLLKHDKYS
+320 
-331 HQQKRHH
+331 
-338 GPRRR
+338 RRR
-343 VTRQTIDGR
+343 MLIIGLVGCASSLLVLAPVYGLSSNSSTGAMMSLLLMTVFIVFQ
-352 QHEQRARTAH
+352 QA
-362 QTDNQH
+362 
-368 SPTTNAVNDAHT
+368 AVSVAT
-380 NCTRNHRGDTD
+380 W
-391 DDGGIDRAFRRQ
+391 
-403 ANLVHHRRREIHN
+403 L
-416 RVRARDLLCH
+416 
-426 TNKHR
+426 
-431 NDDRASHPRGF
+431 
-442 EGQTL
+442 
-447 SCTLIGAR
+447 
-455 RRLTNGNL
+455 
-463 SQGRLISLHPPEN
+463 LISEIIPTEARGL
-476 GQRLALLPPT
+476 GMGLAGLALWVANWFVAQAFLPMVDAVGGAWSFFFFAITGAIALVFTIKAVPET
-486 DEVSR
+486 SGKTLAEVR
-491 RVRQNQH
+491 EYMI
-498 ADEQHDAGDG
+498 AA
-508 TEAKHESPV
+508 AK
-517 TGGG
+517 

>member
-40 KKTGP
+40 NKTGP
-45 NRETTTTRSIAVA
+45 NRETTTSRSIAVA

-251 QMQGSQATLAEVAV
+251 QMQGDEATLAEVAV

-270 SADQRAAERLALKT
+270 SADQRAAERLAVKT

-299 TQQVTGLC
+299 TQQVTGANAIMYFAPTMMNKVGLSTESSVYTSIIIGIASVISC
-307 RDDLGNQEPGRHR
+307 AIGMSIIDRVG
-320 HSRLLKHDKYS
+320 
-331 HQQKRHH
+331 
-338 GPRRR
+338 RRR
-343 VTRQTIDGR
+343 MLIIGLVGCASSLLVLAPVYGLSSNSSTGAMMSLLLMTVFIVFQ
-352 QHEQRARTAH
+352 QA
-362 QTDNQH
+362 
-368 SPTTNAVNDAHT
+368 AVSVAT
-380 NCTRNHRGDTD
+380 W
-391 DDGGIDRAFRRQ
+391 
-403 ANLVHHRRREIHN
+403 L
-416 RVRARDLLCH
+416 
-426 TNKHR
+426 
-431 NDDRASHPRGF
+431 
-442 EGQTL
+442 
-447 SCTLIGAR
+447 
-455 RRLTNGNL
+455 
-463 SQGRLISLHPPEN
+463 LISEIIPTEARGL
-476 GQRLALLPPT
+476 GMGLAGLALWVANWFVAQAFLPMVDAVGGAWSFFFFAITGAIALVFTIKAVPET
-486 DEVSR
+486 SGKTLAEVR
-491 RVRQNQH
+491 EYMI
-498 ADEQHDAGDG
+498 AA
-508 TEAKHESPV
+508 AK
-517 TGGG
+517 

>member
-40 KKTGP
+40 NKTGP

-242 EGKALAVLR
+242 EGRALAVLR

-299 TQQVTGLC
+299 TQQVTGANAIMYFAPTMMNKVGLSTESSVYTSIIIGIASVISC
-307 RDDLGNQEPGRHR
+307 AIGMSIIDRIG
-320 HSRLLKHDKYS
+320 
-331 HQQKRHH
+331 
-338 GPRRR
+338 RRR
-343 VTRQTIDGR
+343 MLIIGLVGCASSLLVLAPVYGLSSNSSTGAMMSLLLMTVFIVFQ
-352 QHEQRARTAH
+352 QA
-362 QTDNQH
+362 
-368 SPTTNAVNDAHT
+368 AVSVAT
-380 NCTRNHRGDTD
+380 W
-391 DDGGIDRAFRRQ
+391 
-403 ANLVHHRRREIHN
+403 L
-416 RVRARDLLCH
+416 
-426 TNKHR
+426 
-431 NDDRASHPRGF
+431 
-442 EGQTL
+442 
-447 SCTLIGAR
+447 
-455 RRLTNGNL
+455 
-463 SQGRLISLHPPEN
+463 LISEIIPTEARGL
-476 GQRLALLPPT
+476 GMGLAGLALWVANWFVAQAFLPMVDAVGGAWSFFFFAAPGAIALVFT
-486 DEVSR
+486 VKAVPETSGKTLAEVR
-491 RVRQNQH
+491 EYMI
-498 ADEQHDAGDG
+498 AA
-508 TEAKHESPV
+508 AK
-517 TGGG
+517 

>member
-40 KKTGP
+40 NKTGP

-251 QMQGSQATLAEVAV
+251 QMQGDEATLAEVAV

-270 SADQRAAERLALKT
+270 SADQRAAERLAVKT

-299 TQQVTGLC
+299 TQQVTGANAIMYFAPTMMNKVGLSTESSVYTSIIIGIASVISC
-307 RDDLGNQEPGRHR
+307 AIGMSIIDRIG
-320 HSRLLKHDKYS
+320 
-331 HQQKRHH
+331 
-338 GPRRR
+338 RRR
-343 VTRQTIDGR
+343 MLIIGLVGCASSLLVLAPVYGLSSNSSTGAMMSLLLMTVFIVFQ
-352 QHEQRARTAH
+352 QA
-362 QTDNQH
+362 
-368 SPTTNAVNDAHT
+368 AVSVAT
-380 NCTRNHRGDTD
+380 W
-391 DDGGIDRAFRRQ
+391 
-403 ANLVHHRRREIHN
+403 L
-416 RVRARDLLCH
+416 
-426 TNKHR
+426 
-431 NDDRASHPRGF
+431 
-442 EGQTL
+442 
-447 SCTLIGAR
+447 
-455 RRLTNGNL
+455 
-463 SQGRLISLHPPEN
+463 LISEIIPTEARGL
-476 GQRLALLPPT
+476 GMGLAGLALWVANWFVAQAFLPMVDAVGGAWSFFFFAATGAIALVFTVKAVPET
-486 DEVSR
+486 SGKTLAEVR
-491 RVRQNQH
+491 EYMI
-498 ADEQHDAGDG
+498 AA
-508 TEAKHESPV
+508 AK
-517 TGGG
+517 

>member
-1 MIFLPEECQ
+1 MVFLPEECQ

-25 WPDGGKISSVSTTEQ
+25 WPEGGKISSVSTTEQ
-40 KKTGP
+40 NKTGP

-251 QMQGSQATLAEVAV
+251 QMQGDEATLAEVAV

-270 SADQRAAERLALKT
+270 SADQRAAERLAVKT

-299 TQQVTGLC
+299 TQQVTGANAIMYFAPTMMNKVGLSTESSVYTSIIIGIASVISC
-307 RDDLGNQEPGRHR
+307 AIGMSIIDRVG
-320 HSRLLKHDKYS
+320 
-331 HQQKRHH
+331 
-338 GPRRR
+338 RRR
-343 VTRQTIDGR
+343 MLIIGLVGCASSLLVLAPVYGLSSNSSTGAMMSLLLMTVFIVFQ
-352 QHEQRARTAH
+352 QA
-362 QTDNQH
+362 
-368 SPTTNAVNDAHT
+368 AVSVAT
-380 NCTRNHRGDTD
+380 W
-391 DDGGIDRAFRRQ
+391 
-403 ANLVHHRRREIHN
+403 L
-416 RVRARDLLCH
+416 
-426 TNKHR
+426 
-431 NDDRASHPRGF
+431 
-442 EGQTL
+442 
-447 SCTLIGAR
+447 
-455 RRLTNGNL
+455 
-463 SQGRLISLHPPEN
+463 LISEIIPTEARGL
-476 GQRLALLPPT
+476 GMGLAGLALWVANWFVAQAFLPMVDAVGGAWSFFFFAITGAIALVFTIKAVPET
-486 DEVSR
+486 SGKTLAEVR
-491 RVRQNQH
+491 EYMI
-498 ADEQHDAGDG
+498 AA
-508 TEAKHESPV
+508 AK
-517 TGGG
+517 

>member
-40 KKTGP
+40 NKTGP

-270 SADQRAAERLALKT
+270 SADQRAAERQALKT

-299 TQQVTGLC
+299 TQQVTGANAIMYFAPTMMNKVGLSTESSVYTSIIIGIASVISC
-307 RDDLGNQEPGRHR
+307 AIGMSIIDRIG
-320 HSRLLKHDKYS
+320 
-331 HQQKRHH
+331 
-338 GPRRR
+338 RRR
-343 VTRQTIDGR
+343 MLIIGLVGCASSLLVLAPVYGLSSNSSTGAMMSLLLMTVFIVFQ
-352 QHEQRARTAH
+352 QA
-362 QTDNQH
+362 
-368 SPTTNAVNDAHT
+368 AVSVAT
-380 NCTRNHRGDTD
+380 W
-391 DDGGIDRAFRRQ
+391 
-403 ANLVHHRRREIHN
+403 L
-416 RVRARDLLCH
+416 
-426 TNKHR
+426 
-431 NDDRASHPRGF
+431 
-442 EGQTL
+442 
-447 SCTLIGAR
+447 
-455 RRLTNGNL
+455 
-463 SQGRLISLHPPEN
+463 LISEIIPTEARGL
-476 GQRLALLPPT
+476 GMGLAGLALWVANWFVAQAFLPMVDAVGGAWSFFFFAITGAIALVFTIKAVPET
-486 DEVSR
+486 SGKTLAEVR
-491 RVRQNQH
+491 EYMI
-498 ADEQHDAGDG
+498 AA
-508 TEAKHESPV
+508 AK
-517 TGGG
+517 

>member
-10 NSHLYRVSAVRIGGL
+10 SSHLYRVSAVRIGGL
-25 WPDGGKISSVSTTEQ
+25 WPEGGKISSVSTTEQ
-40 KKTGP
+40 NKTGP

-251 QMQGSQATLAEVAV
+251 QMQGDEATLAEVAV

-270 SADQRAAERLALKT
+270 SADQRAAERLAVKT

-299 TQQVTGLC
+299 TQQVTGANAIMYFAPTMMNKVGLSTESSVYTSIIIGIASVISC
-307 RDDLGNQEPGRHR
+307 AIGMSIIDRVG
-320 HSRLLKHDKYS
+320 
-331 HQQKRHH
+331 
-338 GPRRR
+338 RRR
-343 VTRQTIDGR
+343 MLIIGLVGCASSLLVLAPVYGLSSNSSTGAMMSLLLMTVFIVFQ
-352 QHEQRARTAH
+352 QA
-362 QTDNQH
+362 
-368 SPTTNAVNDAHT
+368 AVSVAT
-380 NCTRNHRGDTD
+380 W
-391 DDGGIDRAFRRQ
+391 
-403 ANLVHHRRREIHN
+403 L
-416 RVRARDLLCH
+416 
-426 TNKHR
+426 
-431 NDDRASHPRGF
+431 
-442 EGQTL
+442 
-447 SCTLIGAR
+447 
-455 RRLTNGNL
+455 
-463 SQGRLISLHPPEN
+463 LISEIIPTEARGL
-476 GQRLALLPPT
+476 GMGLAGLALWVANWFVAQAFLPMVDAVGGAWSFFFFAITGAIALVLTIKAVPET
-486 DEVSR
+486 SGKTLAEVR
-491 RVRQNQH
+491 EYMI
-498 ADEQHDAGDG
+498 AA
-508 TEAKHESPV
+508 AK
-517 TGGG
+517 

>member
-1 MIFLPEECQ
+1 M
-10 NSHLYRVSAVRIGGL
+10 
-25 WPDGGKISSVSTTEQ
+25 
-40 KKTGP
+40 
-45 NRETTTTRSIAVA
+45 A

-146 LGAARTLLGVCIGG
+146 LGAARTLLGICIGG

-251 QMQGSQATLAEVAV
+251 QMQGDQSTLDEVAV

-270 SADQRAAERLALKT
+270 SADQRAAERQALKT

-299 TQQVTGLC
+299 TQQVTGANAIMYFAPTMMNKVGLSTESSVYTSIIIGIASVISC
-307 RDDLGNQEPGRHR
+307 AIGMSIIDRIG
-320 HSRLLKHDKYS
+320 
-331 HQQKRHH
+331 
-338 GPRRR
+338 RRR
-343 VTRQTIDGR
+343 MLIIGLVGCASSLLVLAPVYGLSSNSSTGAMMSLLLMTVFIVFQ
-352 QHEQRARTAH
+352 QA
-362 QTDNQH
+362 
-368 SPTTNAVNDAHT
+368 AVSVAT
-380 NCTRNHRGDTD
+380 W
-391 DDGGIDRAFRRQ
+391 
-403 ANLVHHRRREIHN
+403 L
-416 RVRARDLLCH
+416 
-426 TNKHR
+426 
-431 NDDRASHPRGF
+431 
-442 EGQTL
+442 
-447 SCTLIGAR
+447 
-455 RRLTNGNL
+455 
-463 SQGRLISLHPPEN
+463 LISEIVPVEARGL
-476 GQRLALLPPT
+476 GMGLAGLALWVANWFVAQAFLPMVDAVGGSWSFFFFAITGAIALVFTIKAVPET
-486 DEVSR
+486 SGKTLAEVR
-491 RVRQNQH
+491 EYMI
-498 ADEQHDAGDG
+498 AA
-508 TEAKHESPV
+508 AK
-517 TGGG
+517 